1 MCSGL
6 DLPANLNSSSKRN
19 DYRIASVEKEKIDK
33 NYEQITN
40 VTKQFTKITGTGE
53 FICISYSVR
62 KP

>member
-6 DLPANLNSSSKRN
+6 DLPANLNSSSRRT
-19 DYRIASVEKEKIDK
+19 DYRIASVEKEKIER
-33 NYEQITN
+33 NYAQITSEMKQL
-40 VTKQFTKITGTGE
+40 TKMTGTGE

>member
-6 DLPANLNSSSKRN
+6 DLPANLNSSSRRN
-19 DYRIASVEKEKIDK
+19 DYRIASVEKEKIER
-33 NYEQITN
+33 NYAQITSEMKQL
-40 VTKQFTKITGTGE
+40 TKMTGTGE

>member
-19 DYRIASVEKEKIDK
+19 DYRIASVEKEKIER
-33 NYEQITN
+33 NYAQITSEMKQL
-40 VTKQFTKITGTGE
+40 TKMTGTGE
-53 FICISYSVR
+53 FIYMSYSVR